1 MTGKFFAQLLCKSC
15 RFLLFYFILFYF
27 ILLQVDEPLN
37 GRPLPAERTAL
48 SARNLF
54 SCISRDIDSEGVS
67 WFTYAS
73 LHYISIL
80 MFQLNIRCSTD
91 IFDNK
96 HTFGWRLAP
105 DDAWMS
111 SVVTASS
118 PLVIRHDSRQA
129 VAAVVGLKMK
139 YSTFY
144 EHFVNATMS
153 CGLTLS
159 GDNCNFTCRSPV
171 S

>member
-1 MTGKFFAQLLCKSC
+1 MTYTVSSGTLNPTELRVVCAKSFFL
-15 RFLLFYFILFYF
+15 YF
-27 ILLQVDEPLN
+27 
-37 GRPLPAERTAL
+37 
-48 SARNLF
+48 
-54 SCISRDIDSEGVS
+54 SRYWQ
-67 WFTYAS
+67 WFTYAY
-73 LHYISIL
+73 HYISIL

-96 HTFGWRLAP
+96 HTFGWRLAS

-118 PLVIRHDSRQA
+118 PLVIRHDRRQA